1 MSERFTVSSV
11 NPNDSVGGG
20 GCLCSES
27 KVEDCKPPY
36 VIFHVTETSS
46 NLSPHVVGCANC
58 IQKAAQAVEEGEVLS
73 AGEPSPEPSDEE
85 LLAAVEELEGE
96 FSTDTA
102 ENPVSVENDGEEAP
116 RV

>member
-58 IQKAAQAVEEGEVLS
+58 IQKAAQAIETGEMLS
-73 AGEPSPEPSDEE
+73 AGEPSPE
-85 LLAAVEELEGE
+85 LVEATEMPPEGHQ
-96 FSTDTA
+96 FLTSA
-102 ENPVSVENDGEEAP
+102 PVNPVPFEADGEEAP
-116 RV
+116 LV